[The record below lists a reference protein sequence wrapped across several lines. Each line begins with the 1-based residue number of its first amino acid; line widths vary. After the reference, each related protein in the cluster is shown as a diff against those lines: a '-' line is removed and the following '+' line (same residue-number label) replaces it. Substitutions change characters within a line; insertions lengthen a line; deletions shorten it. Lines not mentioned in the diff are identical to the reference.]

1 VSEETTLQQD
11 ELQEQN
17 DLQDPNDL
25 QHPNK
30 ESKAPSEFS
39 VKTTFWTAMAILV
52 LLFLFSLVVLSIQ
65 LYGYATLEKRALA
78 LHSNLDAQLELF
90 SVQYQNASGEVV
102 VHGMDG
108 EKVVAPGT
116 KVEYTIRLRNADKVA
131 LNYDLVPEASFTSE
145 YEVPILVR
153 VIAPDG
159 SYVAGDAKTW
169 ITVSELNDKHG
180 TGLLLRGE
188 SCEYVFQWKWPF
200 ESGDDAYDTFLGNIT
215 FEEDVRV
222 SVSFTAYAEAN
233 TSPDYNGGLLGN
245 LYGYAF
251 YTLIFV
257 ILLAAAIIIMLIYK
271 VLKNRR
277 EKQNKADPDAESED
291 ASANAQSD
299 DSTDSESGV

>member
-17 DLQDPNDL
+17 KPK
-25 QHPNK
+25 NK
-30 ESKAPSEFS
+30 SE
-39 VKTTFWTAMAILV
+39 VAIKTTFWTAMAILV
-52 LLFLFSLVVLSIQ
+52 LLFLLSLVVLSIQ

-78 LHSNLDAQLELF
+78 LHSDLDAQLDLF
-90 SVQYQNASGEVV
+90 SVQYENASGEIV

-245 LYGYAF
+245 LYGHTF

-271 VLKNRR
+271 VLKKRR
-277 EKQNKADPDAESED
+277 DRQQAQELAAEGEAAPVDAPSD
-291 ASANAQSD
+291 A
-299 DSTDSESGV
+299 STDSESGV